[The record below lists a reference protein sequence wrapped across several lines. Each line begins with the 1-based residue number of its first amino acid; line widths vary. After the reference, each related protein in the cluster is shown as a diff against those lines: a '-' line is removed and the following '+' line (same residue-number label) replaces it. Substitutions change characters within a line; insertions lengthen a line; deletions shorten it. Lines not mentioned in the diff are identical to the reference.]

1 MQAGAWK
8 ARVHYL
14 FSAFRR
20 LCARPPVND
29 AMTPRIRI
37 FLLALALALPA
48 PVLAQS
54 VQDFQLPPAPTP
66 TSNPQVEGPVDTES
80 GPVPVRPRA
89 IPTARPTQRPA
100 ITLPAPA
107 PTATPTAVRSP
118 ATQTTGRRAS
128 PAQPRAAATTEAPPI
143 APRETAPIEPPAAT
157 GVPTSAAPLP
167 LPSLSPGAPSD
178 SSPALEEAPAGYWPW
193 LAGLAAL
200 LLGAIGLWAW
210 RRRRDSLPPPAIEP
224 PLARSAPA
232 AASAAPGQPLTLR
245 AEAVKLTRSFAFAT
259 LDYRL
264 TLTNRTG
271 QAISGLAIAG
281 DLVSAHGG
289 APMEEQVA
297 LATTDLPARHA
308 IARLA
313 PGQSQQLTGQVQLP
327 IGTAQ
332 VIRQGRLPLLVPLL
346 RVRVDGAGAEPLV
359 RTFVIGQGVPD
370 GGRLQPFRLDEG
382 PRSYQPIAQRELAR

>member
-1 MQAGAWK
+1 M
-8 ARVHYL
+8 
-14 FSAFRR
+14 
-20 LCARPPVND
+20 RPPPLND
-29 AMTPRIRI
+29 AMTPRLRTSI
-37 FLLALALALPA
+37 LALALALPS

-54 VQDFQLPPAPTP
+54 VQDFQLPPAPAP

-100 ITLPAPA
+100 ITLPV
-107 PTATPTAVRSP
+107 PTPTPTPTAARAP
-118 ATQTTGRRAS
+118 ATQTPGRGAS
-128 PAQPRAAATTEAPPI
+128 PARPRPRAAVTAEAPPI

-157 GVPTSAAPLP
+157 GVPTPPPIPPDTATRVDP
-167 LPSLSPGAPSD
+167 D
-178 SSPALEEAPAGYWPW
+178 SIATVDAEETGGGWVW
-193 LAGLAAL
+193 LLGLGVLAAL
-200 LLGAIGLWAW
+200 VAGGLLLW

-224 PLARSAPA
+224 PLARSVPA
-232 AASAAPGQPLTLR
+232 AASTAPGQPLTLR

-297 LATTDLPARHA
+297 LATTELPARHTV
-308 IARLA
+308 ARLA

-327 IGTAQ
+327 IGAAQ